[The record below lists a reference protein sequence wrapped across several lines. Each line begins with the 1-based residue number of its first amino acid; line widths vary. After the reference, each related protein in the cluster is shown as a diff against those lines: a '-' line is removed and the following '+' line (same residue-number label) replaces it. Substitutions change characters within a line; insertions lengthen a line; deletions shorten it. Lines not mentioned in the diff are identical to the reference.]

1 MESLKD
7 KVVLVTGASAGIGEG
22 IAIHFAKLGSKLCI
36 TGRNKDKLQNV
47 VEQCVTAGLHVEKIV
62 SVDGD
67 ITKAEDRE
75 RILNTVIKTFGKLDV
90 LVNNAGM
97 VYYVLPSETTPEQ
110 YDTLMDTNMRSHF
123 FLTQAALP
131 YIKSS
136 KGNIVN
142 ISSICGPKAMEG
154 VAVYCMSKAA
164 MDMYT
169 ECLALEMAKYGVR
182 VNAVNPGTIVSEIA
196 RRDHT
201 PFKADEDYQ
210 KFLDIQKTRHPLGR
224 VGVPEDVANAVA
236 FLASDQASFIS
247 GQILFVDGARHCVS
261 VPVATSVDKK

>member
-1 MESLKD
+1 
-7 KVVLVTGASAGIGEG
+7 ASAGIGEG

-90 LVNNAGM
+90 L
-97 VYYVLPSETTPEQ
+97 
-110 YDTLMDTNMRSHF
+110 
-123 FLTQAALP
+123 AALP